1 MKPYN
6 YQAVWAD
13 YSEWVLQKKNDK
25 LGFHGQLNF
34 TEFSFTETRND
45 EGEMLYSLSLMR
57 FLTSQF

>member
-13 YSEWVLQKKNDK
+13 YSEWVLQKKKNDK
-25 LGFHGQLNF
+25 LGFHVQLNF

-45 EGEMLYSLSLMR
+45 EGEMH
-57 FLTSQF
+57 